1 MSEMNNDAVLR
12 LLRLLG
18 DRLERYLDG
27 DDGALET
34 LVESFEQEGFSA
46 EEIQAGAAFLL
57 RVGAGVARLEASV
70 GGAPGKD
77 AQRVLSPEE
86 RESLSPEAW
95 GYLIELKRRGSLSAE
110 QYEQVLD
117 LLVGSGVRP
126 VGVDLAREVAT
137 RVALDVDD
145 SGLQGY
151 GYDEAERTH

>member
-1 MSEMNNDAVLR
+1 MSDVNNDAVMR

-18 DRLERYLDG
+18 DRLERYLEG
-27 DDGALET
+27 DDSALET

-46 EEIQAGAAFLL
+46 DEIQAASAFLL
-57 RVGAGVARLEASV
+57 RMVGGGRSEASV
-70 GGAPGKD
+70 GGTPGKD

-95 GYLIELKRRGSLSAE
+95 GYLIDLKRRGSLSAE

-126 VGVDLAREVAT
+126 IGVDLAREVAM
-137 RVALDVDD
+137 RVVLDVDD
-145 SGLQGY
+145 SGLPDY
-151 GYDEAERTH
+151 GYDEAERSH